1 MNGAFSCAGILQQRP
16 WASVVPTREFL
27 GGDSQLLMAL
37 AALSFMFRSFL
48 NKKTLQNPTVYNLC
62 ETLFS
67 FELFGTLLLGIWDHI
82 IQTHF
87 SHKFCRLAK
96 VVTKTNA
103 LKW

>member
-1 MNGAFSCAGILQQRP
+1 MNRAFICSGILQQRL
-16 WASVVPTREFL
+16 WTSVVPTSESL
-27 GGDSQLLMAL
+27 GRDSQQLMTL
-37 AALSFMFRSFL
+37 AARSFRSSQ
-48 NKKTLQNPTVYNLC
+48 NKKTLQNLTVYNLC

-67 FELFGTLLLGIWDHI
+67 FELFGILLLGIWDHI
-82 IQTHF
+82 IQTHS